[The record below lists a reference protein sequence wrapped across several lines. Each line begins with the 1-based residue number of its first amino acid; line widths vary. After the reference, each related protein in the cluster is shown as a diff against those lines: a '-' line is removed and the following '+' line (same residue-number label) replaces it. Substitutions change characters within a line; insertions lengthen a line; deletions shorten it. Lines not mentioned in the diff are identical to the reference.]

1 MERFVGQRD
10 VEFQALLRRLNGE
23 SIHPEGLWSATTVLK
38 PSETGKRIYLPCRF
52 GETLSN
58 RSTERE
64 GFEVTLEI
72 TRGCADRHSALK
84 VALLENKT
92 VQMWHLKEKRLVVIL
107 CENAL
112 SDDEVGIIIMMSTYF
127 MRIPG
132 KDLLANCLSRVNQ
145 DLDWGVIGETHL
157 RLLVYNRGH
166 PMEVKE
172 LMPYPVWLMEA
183 TRSPTW
189 LESLT
194 AYAYEVGEGNIEAF
208 CATVIVLRTIAEVVV
223 VIHGEDSPL
232 WCGRLMG
239 FTQHVLQG
247 DTVWSIEQQRHM
259 LIGTGRA
266 VRYSHNSELAQRLM
280 GINTQSG

>member
-1 MERFVGQRD
+1 M
-10 VEFQALLRRLNGE
+10 
-23 SIHPEGLWSATTVLK
+23 HPEGTWSATTVLK
-38 PSETGKRIYLPCRF
+38 PNETGKRIYLPDRY
-52 GETLSN
+52 GETLNN
-58 RSTERE
+58 RNTELE

-72 TRGCADRHSALK
+72 TRGCADRRPALK
-84 VALLENKT
+84 VALLENQL
-92 VQMWHLKEKRLVVIL
+92 VQMWHMKEKRLVVIST
-107 CENAL
+107 EDAL
-112 SDDEVGIIIMMSTYF
+112 SGEEVGIIITMSTYF

-132 KDLLANCLSRVNQ
+132 RDLYANCIERVNL

-157 RLLVYNRGH
+157 RVLVYNRGH

-172 LMPYPVWLMEA
+172 LMPYPVWSMEA

-194 AYAYEVGEGNIEAF
+194 AYAYEIGEGNIEAF
-208 CATVIVLRTIAEVVV
+208 CATVIVLRPISEVLV

-247 DTVWSIEQQRHM
+247 VTAW
-259 LIGTGRA
+259 
-266 VRYSHNSELAQRLM
+266 
-280 GINTQSG
+280 